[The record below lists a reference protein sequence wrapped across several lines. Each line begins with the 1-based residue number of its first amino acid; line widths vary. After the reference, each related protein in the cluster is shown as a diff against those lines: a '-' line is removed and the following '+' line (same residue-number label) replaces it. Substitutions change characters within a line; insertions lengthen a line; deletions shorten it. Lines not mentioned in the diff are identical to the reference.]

1 MVQQKNRLYLI
12 TGIVCFFG
20 SVWLLIDRYI
30 GSHGTVCPVKMV
42 TGYPCPSCG
51 STRAIHLFFEGRFT
65 DAMMLNPLGIAS
77 LFLLVFIVALLVIDV
92 LAKKDFYYQSYE
104 RLGKLLKEQ
113 HKLSAVLIVLVI
125 ANWIWNL
132 YKGL

>member
-1 MVQQKNRLYLI
+1 
-12 TGIVCFFG
+12 
-20 SVWLLIDRYI
+20 
-30 GSHGTVCPVKMV
+30 MV

-65 DAMMLNPLGIAS
+65 DAMMLNPLGIVS